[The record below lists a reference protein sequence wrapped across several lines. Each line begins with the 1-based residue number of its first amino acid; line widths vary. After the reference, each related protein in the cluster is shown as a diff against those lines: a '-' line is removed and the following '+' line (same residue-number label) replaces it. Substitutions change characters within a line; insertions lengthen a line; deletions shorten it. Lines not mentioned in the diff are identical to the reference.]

1 MSRSRAW
8 LLAYCCAVLAAT
20 LVHDPRWLGAAL
32 AAALIA
38 SGPAR
43 WQLLRRTLLSILM
56 FNLAVSAG
64 YAAVALWRDDF
75 HGDFLLLLNLR
86 VALLVFL
93 GFWLVA
99 RLDILRALRG
109 WPLLTLL
116 ATLTLGQMRVF
127 ARIVG
132 DFRLAFASRNLN
144 RPRLADRARNAAAQ
158 GQTLLDKSLAS
169 ASEAALAMRSRGTF
183 DD

>member
-1 MSRSRAW
+1 MTSARTW
-8 LLAYCCAVLAAT
+8 LLAYCLAVLVAT

-32 AAALIA
+32 ATAFIA

-43 WQLLRRTLLSILM
+43 GLLLRRTLLSLLM

-64 YAAVALWRDDF
+64 YAAVALWRGDF
-75 HGDFLLLLNLR
+75 HGEYLLLLNLR

-93 GFWLVA
+93 GFWFVA
-99 RLDILRALRG
+99 RVDFLQALRG

-132 DFRLAFASRNLN
+132 DFRLAFASRNLK
-144 RPRLADRARNAAAQ
+144 RPHLVDRAHNAAAQ

-169 ASEAALAMRSRGTF
+169 ASEAALAMRSRGSF

>member
-1 MSRSRAW
+1 MNSARAW
-8 LLAYCCAVLAAT
+8 LLAYCLAVLAAT
-20 LVHDPRWLGAAL
+20 LVHDQRWLGVAL
-32 AAALIA
+32 VAALIA
-38 SGPAR
+38 CGPVR
-43 WQLLRRTLLSILM
+43 WLLLRRTLLSLLM

-64 YAAVALWRDDF
+64 YAAVALWRGDF
-75 HGDFLLLLNLR
+75 HGDYLLLLNLR

-93 GFWLVA
+93 GFWFVA
-99 RLDILRALRG
+99 RVDFLQALRG

-132 DFRLAFASRNLN
+132 DFRLAFASRNLT
-144 RPRLADRARNAAAQ
+144 RPRLADRAHNAAAQ